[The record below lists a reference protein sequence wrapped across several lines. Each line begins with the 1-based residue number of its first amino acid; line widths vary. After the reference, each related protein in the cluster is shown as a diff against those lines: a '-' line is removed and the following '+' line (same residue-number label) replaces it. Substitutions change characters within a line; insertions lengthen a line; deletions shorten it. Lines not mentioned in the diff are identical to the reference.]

1 MKSGYSLFRK
11 IAFFEGISF
20 LLLLLVAMPLKY
32 MGGIP
37 MAVTVMGSIHG
48 ILFIAFIILAWEI
61 KTSYKKPL
69 GWFAKAFL
77 ASILPFGTFIADKYW
92 KNEQAV
98 LN

>member
-1 MKSGYSLFRK
+1 MKSGYPLFRK

-48 ILFIAFIILAWEI
+48 ILFIAFMILAWEI

-69 GWFAKAFL
+69 AWFAKAFL

>member
-1 MKSGYSLFRK
+1 MKSGYPLFRK

-20 LLLLLVAMPLKY
+20 LVLLLVAMPLKY

-48 ILFIAFIILAWEI
+48 ILFIAFMILAWEI

-69 GWFAKAFL
+69 SWFAKAFL